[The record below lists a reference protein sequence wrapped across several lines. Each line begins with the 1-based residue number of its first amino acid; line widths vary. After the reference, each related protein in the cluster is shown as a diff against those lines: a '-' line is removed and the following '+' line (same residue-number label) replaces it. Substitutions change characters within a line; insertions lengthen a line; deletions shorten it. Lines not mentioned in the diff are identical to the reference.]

1 MSCVAALRS
10 KLLGTLPHQRVATSH
25 VDMHESRGMNLSHLP
40 TVETVKSVREPKV
53 RIRPSQGLFHLD
65 LSTLWQYRELL
76 VFLVWRDIRVRY
88 KQAIIGAGWA
98 VFQPLVAM
106 LLFTAIFSYIAKLP
120 SDGVPYPLF
129 AYAGLL
135 PWNFIA
141 QATSRSGTSLV
152 GESHL
157 ISKVYFPRL
166 IIPAAAAATP
176 AVDLLFALIMI
187 IPLMVWYGVTPGW
200 QLLFFPVFVLIAL
213 LAALAVSLWFSALH
227 VKFRDVGHIIPF
239 FVQFWMFASPV
250 VYPISLIPDR
260 WRGLYSLNP
269 VVGVVEGFRWT
280 LLGQPAPAL
289 STMIPSLS
297 IVLALFVSGV
307 IFFKH
312 MERTFADVI

>member
-1 MSCVAALRS
+1 MNGTALS
-10 KLLGTLPHQRVATSH
+10 ISGTRKT
-25 VDMHESRGMNLSHLP
+25 G
-40 TVETVKSVREPKV
+40 REPSV
-53 RIRPSQGLFHLD
+53 RIRPSRGLFHLD
-65 LSTLWQYRELL
+65 LRSVWQYRELL
-76 VFLVWRDIRVRY
+76 VFLVWRDVKVRY

-98 VFQPLVAM
+98 IFQPLISM
-106 LLFTAIFSYIAKLP
+106 LLFTLIFSYLAKLP
-120 SDGVPYPLF
+120 SDGIPYPLF

-166 IIPAAAAATP
+166 IIPLAAAATP
-176 AVDLLFALIMI
+176 AVDLLFALVVIV
-187 IPLMVWYGVTPGW
+187 PLMLWYGVTPGW
-200 QLLFFPVFVLIAL
+200 HILFFPFFILMAL

-250 VYPISLIPDR
+250 VYPVSMIPEQ
-260 WRGLYSLNP
+260 WRTLYSLNP

-280 LLGQPAPAL
+280 LLGQDPP
-289 STMIPSLS
+289 SIETMIPSLS
-297 IVLALFVSGV
+297 IVLVLFISGV
-307 IFFKH
+307 VYFKR

>member
-1 MSCVAALRS
+1 MNELETQAVAQ
-10 KLLGTLPHQRVATSH
+10 LPKATAVH
-25 VDMHESRGMNLSHLP
+25 AARTPTVKIRPSRGM
-40 TVETVKSVREPKV
+40 
-53 RIRPSQGLFHLD
+53 FHLD
-65 LSTLWQYRELL
+65 LHSVWLYRELL
-76 VFLVWRDIRVRY
+76 VFLVWRDTKVRY
-88 KQAIIGAGWA
+88 KQAVIGAGWA
-98 VFQPLVAM
+98 VFQPLISM
-106 LLFTAIFSYIAKLP
+106 LLFTAIFSYLAKLP

-141 QATSRSGTSLV
+141 QATSRSGTRLV

-166 IIPAAAAATP
+166 IIPLAAASAP
-176 AVDLLFALIMI
+176 AVDLVCALGMM
-187 IPLMVWYGVTPGW
+187 IPLMLWFGITPGW
-200 QLLFFPVFVLIAL
+200 QILLFPVFVVIAL

-250 VYPISLIPDR
+250 VYPVSLIPER
-260 WRGLYSLNP
+260 WRPLYSLNP

-280 LLGQPAPAL
+280 LLGQRPPAPGTIL
-289 STMIPSLS
+289 PSIC
-297 IVLALFVSGV
+297 IVLILFASGIV
-307 IFFKH
+307 YFKR

>member
-1 MSCVAALRS
+1 MNELETQAVAQ
-10 KLLGTLPHQRVATSH
+10 LPKATAVH
-25 VDMHESRGMNLSHLP
+25 AARTPTVKIRPSRGM
-40 TVETVKSVREPKV
+40 
-53 RIRPSQGLFHLD
+53 FHLD
-65 LSTLWQYRELL
+65 LHSVWLYRELL
-76 VFLVWRDIRVRY
+76 VFLVWRDTKVRY
-88 KQAIIGAGWA
+88 KQAVIGAGWA
-98 VFQPLVAM
+98 VFQPLISM
-106 LLFTAIFSYIAKLP
+106 LLFTAIFSYLAKLP

-166 IIPAAAAATP
+166 IIPLAAASAP
-176 AVDLLFALIMI
+176 AVDLVCALGMM
-187 IPLMVWYGVTPGW
+187 IPLMLWFGITPGW
-200 QLLFFPVFVLIAL
+200 QILLFPVFVVIAL

-250 VYPISLIPDR
+250 VYPVSLIPER
-260 WRGLYSLNP
+260 WRPLYSLNP

-280 LLGQPAPAL
+280 LLGQRPPAPGTIL
-289 STMIPSLS
+289 PSIC
-297 IVLALFVSGV
+297 IVLILFASGIV
-307 IFFKH
+307 YFKR

>member
-1 MSCVAALRS
+1 MKEPESMTFSPEPVANQGRPDRRS
-10 KLLGTLPHQRVATSH
+10 AIH
-25 VDMHESRGMNLSHLP
+25 
-40 TVETVKSVREPKV
+40 
-53 RIRPSQGLFHLD
+53 IRPSRGLFHLD
-65 LSTLWQYRELL
+65 LQALWQYRELL
-76 VFLVWRDIRVRY
+76 AFLVWRDTKVRY
-88 KQAIIGAGWA
+88 KQAVIGAGWA
-98 VFQPLVAM
+98 VFQPLISM
-106 LLFTAIFSYIAKLP
+106 LLFTAIFSYLAKLP

-166 IIPAAAAATP
+166 IIPLAAASAP
-176 AVDLLFALIMI
+176 AVDLVCALVMM
-187 IPLMVWYGVTPGW
+187 IPLMLWFGVTPGW
-200 QLLFFPVFVLIAL
+200 QILLFPVFVVIAL

-250 VYPISLIPDR
+250 VYPTSLIPER
-260 WRGLYSLNP
+260 WRTLYCLNP

-280 LLGQPAPAL
+280 LLGQRAPAL
-289 STMIPSLS
+289 ETILPSIC
-297 IVLALFVSGV
+297 IVLLLFASGV
-307 IFFKH
+307 VYFKR

>member
-1 MSCVAALRS
+1 MNMNEFDAKSVPQVPVVSAGQISRRPS
-10 KLLGTLPHQRVATSH
+10 VQIRP
-25 VDMHESRGMNLSHLP
+25 SRGM
-40 TVETVKSVREPKV
+40 
-53 RIRPSQGLFHLD
+53 FHLD
-65 LSTLWQYRELL
+65 LHSVWQYRELL
-76 VFLVWRDIRVRY
+76 VFLVWRDTKVRY
-88 KQAIIGAGWA
+88 KQAVIGAGWA
-98 VFQPLVAM
+98 VFQPLISM
-106 LLFTAIFSYIAKLP
+106 LLFTAIFSYLAKLP

-166 IIPAAAAATP
+166 IIPLAAASAP
-176 AVDLLFALIMI
+176 AVDLLCALGMM
-187 IPLMVWYGVTPGW
+187 IPLMLWFGMTPGW
-200 QLLFFPVFVLIAL
+200 QILLFPIFVIIAL

-250 VYPISLIPDR
+250 VYPVSLIPEK
-260 WRGLYSLNP
+260 WRALYSLNP

-280 LLGQPAPAL
+280 LLGQRA
-289 STMIPSLS
+289 PSLETILPS
-297 IVLALFVSGV
+297 ICIVLVLFVSGV
-307 IFFKH
+307 VYFKR